1 MSITIITQLYQF
13 AISQRIE
20 RQVDIIAYSDNDKPI
35 PTIAFYSRGV
45 ISNIEKALNS
55 NDYSLQHV
63 YKNVITCFLD
73 TKEVQ
78 PLKNWSKNINY
89 QDDLNTLLH
98 QIND

>member
-1 MSITIITQLYQF
+1 MMINLYQPLLF
-13 AISQRIE
+13 IVE
-20 RQVDIIAYSDNDKPI
+20 
-35 PTIAFYSRGV
+35 V

-78 PLKNWSKNINY
+78 PLKIGLKY
-89 QDDLNTLLH
+89 
-98 QIND
+98 